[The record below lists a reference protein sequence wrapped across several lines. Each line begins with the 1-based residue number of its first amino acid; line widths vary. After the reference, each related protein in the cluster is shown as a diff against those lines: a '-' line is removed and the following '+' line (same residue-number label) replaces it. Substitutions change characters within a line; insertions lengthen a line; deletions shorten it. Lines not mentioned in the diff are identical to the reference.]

1 MGRNI
6 TEKDYVKDQIEDKEK
21 IKELE
26 DVGFIVHNPK
36 RLDRE
41 IRHKQVPETI
51 KRLEK
56 YCRKT

>member
-1 MGRNI
+1 M
-6 TEKDYVKDQIEDKEK
+6 TQEDKKKK

-26 DVGFIVHNPK
+26 EAGIQVHKPK

-51 KRLEK
+51 KRLK
-56 YCRKT
+56 KHC

>member
-1 MGRNI
+1 M
-6 TEKDYVKDQIEDKEK
+6 TQEDKKKK

-26 DVGFIVHNPK
+26 EAGISVYKPK
-36 RLDRE
+36 HLDRE

-56 YCRKT
+56 LCRRP